1 MLEENRLIRNDSDQ
15 RLDEG
20 LNESFNEAHLHDGQ
34 IIGEVHKL
42 LRLNSSYEDIKTKA
56 LDKTTKLL
64 FKTDFNNPRTLT
76 RLLKLGILPETN

>member
-34 IIGEVHKL
+34 TIGEVHKL